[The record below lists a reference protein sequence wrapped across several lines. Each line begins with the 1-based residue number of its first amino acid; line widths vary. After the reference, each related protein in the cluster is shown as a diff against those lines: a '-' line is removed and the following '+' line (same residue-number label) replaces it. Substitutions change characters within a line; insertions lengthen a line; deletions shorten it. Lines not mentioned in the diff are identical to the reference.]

1 MTYKNN
7 ERQTQQDGHSVC
19 RRPVRNEKKEARSR
33 IWGSQAGVEE
43 EEADRPTDFEDFPHT
58 KKMAATTLCEKTEY
72 RLSAFPCSSS
82 SSSSSSSRNQSLFL
96 VKLTDSSER
105 ALEKFL
111 ANQKRISRRPMI
123 HFESGAGGSI
133 SIPSDR
139 RQRKDDPA
147 NDDDDDDVFYFSIGQ
162 VRK

>member
-1 MTYKNN
+1 
-7 ERQTQQDGHSVC
+7 
-19 RRPVRNEKKEARSR
+19 
-33 IWGSQAGVEE
+33 
-43 EEADRPTDFEDFPHT
+43 
-58 KKMAATTLCEKTEY
+58 MAATLCEKTEY
-72 RLSAFPCSSS
+72 RLSAFPGSSTSSS
-82 SSSSSSSRNQSLFL
+82 SPKNQSLFL

-139 RQRKDDPA
+139 RRSKEAGADE
-147 NDDDDDDVFYFSIGQ
+147 DDDHVFNFTIGQ
-162 VRK
+162 VRSSV